1 MSRGEGSGWEGGWAW
16 ETARR
21 APIAVTRGSLLPASS
36 LRGSSSPGGQL
47 PVPSPAAT
55 QLPPPSHGAQRGA
68 PQPGLIPGT
77 ARSFPGAGGRD
88 GGLGGASQ
96 GPGSCTIVDARGLV
110 TSASAAPGARQ
121 LRGPSRSEAGEPRRS
136 RPGDPLR
143 RALGAS
149 DLRGGGGERAR
160 PDRLHAF
167 SFSPGRARGRRAPD
181 ARLPRE
187 AQAKR

>member
-1 MSRGEGSGWEGGWAW
+1 MGLGDRPPRAYRRHPGLPSSRLVP
-16 ETARR
+16 ARVLQPR
-21 APIAVTRGSLLPASS
+21 WAVTCPLPRGH
-36 LRGSSSPGGQL
+36 
-47 PVPSPAAT
+47 AT
-55 QLPPPSHGAQRGA
+55 PPPPSHDAQRGA